1 MSRALVTGGSG
12 FLGSFIADELARSG
26 FEVRI
31 FDRER
36 SPYLTQ
42 GQEMIEGD
50 LLDAGKLRQAARGCK
65 VVYHLAALADLDK
78 AHGAALE
85 TAQQNIVGT
94 LHALEAARLAAAER
108 FVLAS
113 TIYVYSRAG
122 GFYRCSKQAA
132 ESFVEEYRRQFDLPY
147 TILRYGS
154 LYGPRSDRS
163 NGVFRLLE
171 EALASGKLI
180 HHGTPDDTREYIH
193 VRDAA
198 RLSVE
203 ALAAEFANHHLTI
216 TGSHPTRLRDLFVMF
231 EEILSKPL
239 EIDYRTEKTPEE
251 ARHYRV
257 TPYAYLPRAGRKLT
271 SRYHVDM
278 GQGILELI
286 HTIEQD
292 RRADTGADGEP

>member
-12 FLGSFIADELARSG
+12 FLGSFIADELTRAG
-26 FEVRI
+26 FEVRV
-31 FDRER
+31 FDRR
-36 SPYLTQ
+36 PSPYLSD
-42 GQEMIEGD
+42 GQEMILAD
-50 LLDAGKLRQAARGCK
+50 TLDADSLRDAAQDCS
-65 VVYHLAALADLDK
+65 VVFHLAALANLDR

-85 TAQQNIVGT
+85 SAEQNILGT
-94 LHALEAARLAAAER
+94 LHALEAARHAGVER

-132 ESFVEEYRRQFDLPY
+132 ESFVEEYHRQFQIPY

-154 LYGPRSDRS
+154 LYGPRSDSS

-171 EALASGKLI
+171 EAFRTGRVV

-203 ALAAEFANHHLTI
+203 ALASEFENRHLTI
-216 TGSHPTRLRDLFVMF
+216 SGAHPTRLRDLFVMF
-231 EEILSKPL
+231 EEILSKPI
-239 EIDYRTEKTPEE
+239 EVEYHSSHEGTDD
-251 ARHYRV
+251 RHYRV
-257 TPYAYLPRAGRKLT
+257 TPYAYMPRAGRKL
-271 SRYHVDM
+271 SAHHHVDM
-278 GQGILELI
+278 GQGILELVHAI
-286 HTIEQD
+286 DHAGKAE
-292 RRADTGADGEP
+292 